1 MKRVE
6 LTPDEEAVLHSVLQA
21 TDKLIKD
28 SDEDLVDR
36 PAHYTQGAIECI
48 DAMVAAKGAEAVATY
63 CELAIFKYCW
73 RLGLKDHPHTELGKI
88 IWYAK
93 KAKELRDGTL

>member
-1 MKRVE
+1 MNIVE

-21 TDKLIKD
+21 TDELIKD

-48 DAMVAAKGAEAVATY
+48 DAMVAARGPEAVATY
-63 CELAIFKYCW
+63 CELAAFKYIW
-73 RLGLKDHPHTELGKI
+73 RCGLKDHPHTELGKAQ
-88 IWYAK
+88 WYLAK
-93 KAKELRDGTL
+93 AQELRDGTL